1 MIWNFVKGM
10 LMGIADIVPGV
21 SGGTIALLTGIY
33 ERLIG
38 AIKSVGLDTLKI
50 LFLEVNTLGL
60 KGLVPGIKK
69 AWLQIDGTFLLSVVS
84 GMAASILL
92 LSQAMHYLI
101 ENVPMFIWPC
111 FFGLVL
117 GSVFF
122 VGKQIKNWD
131 IQKLL
136 LALGGAIFA
145 ASIALSSPMQLEIT
159 ALNLF
164 LSGAVAICAMILP
177 GISGGFILLLIGV
190 YGSVIAAIKGFD
202 LNVLLIFGL
211 GCLVGIMS
219 FSRFLSW
226 LLNRFHDA
234 VLAVLTGFML
244 GALVK
249 LWPWKEVISYRV
261 NSKGLEVP
269 FLEQPTWPWL
279 HPDSQLLLVLT
290 GASLGLGCVLLMDY
304 LANKKKMAHK

>member
-1 MIWNFVKGM
+1 
-10 LMGIADIVPGV
+10 MGIADIVPGV

-33 ERLIG
+33 ERLIS

-50 LFLEVNTLGL
+50 LFLEMKTQGA
-60 KGLVPGIKK
+60 KGLIPGSKQ
-69 AWLQIDGTFLLSVVS
+69 AWLQIDGTFLLSVVA

-122 VGKQIKNWD
+122 VGKQIKHWNL
-131 IQKLL
+131 QKIL
-136 LALGGAIFA
+136 LALSGAIFA

-190 YGSVIAAIKGFD
+190 YGPVIAAIKGFD
-202 LNVLLIFGL
+202 LNVLLVFGL

-226 LLNRFHDA
+226 LLSRFHDA

-249 LWPWKEVISYRV
+249 LWPWKEVMSYRL

-269 FLEQPTWPWL
+269 FLEQPIWPWL

-290 GASLGLGCVLLMDY
+290 GVNLGLGCVLLMDY
-304 LANKKKMAHK
+304 LANKQKITNK

>member
-33 ERLIG
+33 ERLIS

-50 LFLEVNTLGL
+50 LFLEVKTQGV
-60 KGLVPGIKK
+60 KGLLAGVKK
-69 AWLQIDGTFLLSVVS
+69 AWLQIDGTFLLSVVL

-117 GSVFF
+117 GSVFY

-131 IQKLL
+131 IKKLM

-145 ASIALSSPMQLEIT
+145 AGVALSSPMQLEIT
-159 ALNLF
+159 ALTLF

-190 YGSVIAAIKGFD
+190 YGPVIAAIKGFD
-202 LNVLLIFGL
+202 FNVLLIFGL
-211 GCLVGIMS
+211 GCLVGIML

-226 LLNRFHDA
+226 LLARFHDA

-249 LWPWKEVISYRV
+249 LWPWKEVISYRL
-261 NSKGLEVP
+261 NSKGMEVP

-279 HPDSQLLLVLT
+279 HTDPQLLLALV
-290 GASLGLGCVLLMDY
+290 GVAIGLGCVLLMDY
-304 LANKKKMAHK
+304 LANKKKIVNN